1 MGVPE
6 QAMIYISIFVSP
18 LAPCNSKPQTVQAH
32 TGTYSAVLPPA
43 THPPS
48 QYSAETTPAEYSH
61 QYTQQYTQVTTTPAI
76 HM

>member
-1 MGVPE
+1 
-6 QAMIYISIFVSP
+6 MIYISIFVSP

-32 TGTYSAVLPPA
+32 TGTYSTVLPPN

-48 QYSAETTPAEYSH
+48 QYSAETTPAEYTQ
-61 QYTQQYTQVTTTPAI
+61 QYTQQYTQVTTTPAM

>member
-1 MGVPE
+1 
-6 QAMIYISIFVSP
+6 MIYISIFVSP

-32 TGTYSAVLPPA
+32 TGTYSAVLPPN

-48 QYSAETTPAEYSH
+48 QYSTETTPAEYTQ
-61 QYTQQYTQVTTTPAI
+61 QYAQQYTQVTTTPAI